1 MQANN
6 QQDIVF
12 IMTREQI
19 LACARELGIDE
30 EQLTDEV
37 IELVRNRLAAEF
49 RRWPEIVKE
58 TLSRTARCPLGLVCF
73 PSCCWWK
80 EGRCIFPRRA

>member
-1 MQANN
+1 MSDKQE
-6 QQDIVF
+6 DFVF
-12 IMTREQI
+12 TMTRDQV
-19 LACARELGIDE
+19 LACARELGIAE

-37 IELVRNRLAAEF
+37 MRLVKNRLEAEF

-58 TLSRTARCPLGLVCF
+58 TLSRAAQCPLGLACF

-80 EGRCIFPRRA
+80 EGRCLFPRRS

>member
-1 MQANN
+1 MPANN
-6 QQDIVF
+6 RQDIVF
-12 IMTREQI
+12 TMTRDQV
-19 LACARELGIDE
+19 LACARELGIAE

-37 IELVRNRLAAEF
+37 MGLVRDRLEAEF

-58 TLSRTARCPLGLVCF
+58 ILSRAARCLLGLACF

-80 EGRCIFPRRA
+80 EGRCLFPRKL